1 MWPASQPRLVGT
13 ACALR
18 PLTDRDVSNLVAAC
32 RDPEIARFTRVP
44 VPYTEADARSFV
56 SLAGHAWQ
64 SREGS
69 WFAIADAADELI
81 GACSVMDVNQ
91 SGSAAEIGYWVAPAA
106 RGRGAARTALGLI
119 TTWAHRELGLDRL
132 HLQIEDANRASAVV
146 AEAAGY
152 RPLDEVSEW
161 ELKGAP
167 RRLRHYQHLL
177 VGGV

>member
-1 MWPASQPRLVGT
+1 MWPTSQPRLVGT

-18 PLTDRDVSNLVAAC
+18 PLADRDVPNLVAAC

-56 SLAGHAWQ
+56 SLAGDAWQ

-81 GACSVMDVNQ
+81 GACSVMDVNH
-91 SGSAAEIGYWVAPAA
+91 SASAAEIGYWVAPAA

-119 TTWAHRELGLDRL
+119 TAWAHRELGLDRL

-146 AEAAGY
+146 AEVAGY
-152 RPLDEVSEW
+152 RPLDEFSEW
-161 ELKGAP
+161 ELKGAL
-167 RRLRHYQHLL
+167 RRFRHYEHLL
-177 VGGV
+177 VDGV